1 MVYGRYNY
9 INLMGFTNQQTSLGP
24 IPNLNI
30 AKWSWDIDTKN
41 SWDIHPICSMY
52 GIFIYM
58 YPKNGP
64 VL

>member
-1 MVYGRYNY
+1 
-9 INLMGFTNQQTSLGP
+9 MGFTNQLTSLGP
-24 IPNLNI
+24 IPNFNI
-30 AKWSWDIDTKN
+30 AKLSWDIDTKN